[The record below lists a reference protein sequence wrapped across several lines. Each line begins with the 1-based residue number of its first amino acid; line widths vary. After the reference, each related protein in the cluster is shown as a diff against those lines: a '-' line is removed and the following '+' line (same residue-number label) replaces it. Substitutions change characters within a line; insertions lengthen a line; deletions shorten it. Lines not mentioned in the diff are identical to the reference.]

1 MRKPFSQQMR
11 LDCRTVLEVELNLE
25 CRDEIV
31 PILAA
36 LQHIYSQPTLRDSIL
51 ELVAA
56 DVNGDSRDDCGRDGM
71 DYWQILVLAAV
82 RVGCNLNY
90 DKLQDLAEQ
99 HRALRH
105 IMGIGDWDEDTGFSW
120 RRIHD
125 NVCLL
130 QPETIEKISHVI
142 VEAGHELEPEAAR
155 NTRADSFVVET
166 NIHYPTE
173 SSLIVDGVRLILQLC
188 VLLAARFGL
197 AGWRQHAHLL
207 SRVKKIAR
215 NIARISSR
223 KGPHYQRRLRKQY
236 RALLKLTRKILRQ
249 ARRLCDERSC
259 HRLSPVEQAQ
269 FDRLEMFL
277 ERTEQVCDTACRR
290 VLKGE
295 KVPNKDKLF
304 SIFEPHTQLYKRG
317 KAGEPV
323 QFGRLV
329 LVYEDGA
336 GFLTHHHVLPRD
348 AQDADVLVEQT
359 RIVQDRLQGRIEEAS
374 FDRGFHSPENQEQL
388 AEIIP
393 HPCLPKPGVKQS
405 AEQQANANIRFHK
418 ARQRHSG
425 VESAIG
431 ALQNGN
437 GLKRCR
443 DRTERGFERYV
454 ALGILGRNLHTLGKL
469 VIRQQNAACEAAQS
483 QRKPA
488 A

>member
-1 MRKPFSQQMR
+1 MRKPFSQQTR

-36 LQHIYSQPTLRDSIL
+36 LQHIYSQTRLRDSIL

-56 DVNGDSRDDCGRDGM
+56 DVNADSRDDCGRDGM

-105 IMGIGDWDEDTGFSW
+105 IMGIGDWDEGTGFSW

-130 QPETIEKISHVI
+130 QPETIEKISHLI

-155 NTRADSFVVET
+155 QTRADSFVVET
-166 NIHYPTE
+166 NIHYPSE

-188 VLLAARFGL
+188 VLLATRFGL

-236 RALLKLTRKILRQ
+236 RVLLKLTRKIVRR

-259 HRLSPVEQAQ
+259 HHLSPVEQAQ
-269 FDRLEMFL
+269 FDRLEML
-277 ERTEQVCDTACRR
+277 IERTEQVCDTACRR

-304 SIFEPHTQLYKRG
+304 SMFEPHTQLYKRG

-348 AQDADVLVEQT
+348 ARDADVVVEQT
-359 RIVQDRLQGRIEEAS
+359 RIVQDRLQERIEEAS

-418 ARQRHSG
+418 ARQRHAG

-443 DRTERGFERYV
+443 DRTERGFARYV
-454 ALGILGRNLHTLGKL
+454 ALGILGRNLDTLVKL
-469 VIRQQNAACEAAQS
+469 VIRQQNAACEVAQS
-483 QRKPA
+483 RRKSA
-488 A
+488 